1 MNSADC
7 LLGEM
12 KRKSFMEPQGG
23 LGLRG
28 NVFIHVCEIG
38 FAHSDFTLLLGG
50 LNGSTQHSLEADA
63 QGLRQLR
70 GVRER

>member
-38 FAHSDFTLLLGG
+38 FAHSDFTLLLGF
-50 LNGSTQHSLEADA
+50 Q
-63 QGLRQLR
+63 
-70 GVRER
+70 